1 LSVVWI
7 IKSNPDTTNNKF
19 RKTFARD
26 FTSMTTTNDIVLIYY
41 EDQPFSYA
49 RVESILPDSK
59 RDWYHIK
66 LLLFQVPL
74 ETVTWILKDTYIN
87 GDEFTMGGKQMQIK
101 KIVAP
106 YEEDDEDDFVDENLL
121 KTIEPD
127 TSETEKSGS
136 KVVSFSDRKPKK

>member
-1 LSVVWI
+1 
-7 IKSNPDTTNNKF
+7 
-19 RKTFARD
+19 
-26 FTSMTTTNDIVLIYY
+26 MTTINDIVLIYY

-49 RVESILPDSK
+49 RIESILPDAK

-66 LLLFQVPL
+66 LLMLQVPL

-87 GDEFTMGGKQMQIK
+87 GDEFTMGGKRMRLE
-101 KIVAP
+101 KIVTP
-106 YEEDDEDDFVDENLL
+106 YEEEDEDDFVDENLL

-127 TSETEKSGS
+127 TSENDRSETGKSSS

>member
-1 LSVVWI
+1 
-7 IKSNPDTTNNKF
+7 
-19 RKTFARD
+19 
-26 FTSMTTTNDIVLIYY
+26 MTTINDIVLIYY

-49 RVESILPDSK
+49 RIESILPDAK

-66 LLLFQVPL
+66 LLMLQIPL

-87 GDEFTMGGKQMQIK
+87 GDEFTMGGKRMRLE
-101 KIVAP
+101 KIVTP
-106 YEEDDEDDFVDENLL
+106 YEEEDEDNFVDENLL

-127 TSETEKSGS
+127 TSENDTSETGKSSS

>member
-1 LSVVWI
+1 
-7 IKSNPDTTNNKF
+7 
-19 RKTFARD
+19 
-26 FTSMTTTNDIVLIYY
+26 MTTTNDIVLIYY
-41 EDQPFSYA
+41 ENLPFSYA
-49 RVESILPDSK
+49 RVESILPDAK

-87 GDEFTMGGKQMQIK
+87 GDEFTMGGKRMRLE

-106 YEEDDEDDFVDENLL
+106 YEEDDEDDLVDENLF

-127 TSETEKSGS
+127 ISETGTSETGKSS
-136 KVVSFSDRKPKK
+136 KVVSFKDRKPKK

>member
-1 LSVVWI
+1 
-7 IKSNPDTTNNKF
+7 
-19 RKTFARD
+19 
-26 FTSMTTTNDIVLIYY
+26 MTTINDIVLIYY

-49 RVESILPDSK
+49 RVESILPDAK

-66 LLLFQVPL
+66 LLMLQVPL

-87 GDEFTMGGKQMQIK
+87 GDEFTMGGKRMRLE
-101 KIVAP
+101 KIVTP
-106 YEEDDEDDFVDENLL
+106 YEEEDEDNFVDENLL

-127 TSETEKSGS
+127 TSENDTSETGKSSS

>member
-1 LSVVWI
+1 
-7 IKSNPDTTNNKF
+7 
-19 RKTFARD
+19 
-26 FTSMTTTNDIVLIYY
+26 MTTINDIVLIYF
-41 EDQPFSYA
+41 EDLPFSYA
-49 RVESILPDSK
+49 RVESILPDAK

-87 GDEFTMGGKQMQIK
+87 GDEFTMSGKRMRLE

-106 YEEDDEDDFVDENLL
+106 YEEDDEDDLVDENLL

-127 TSETEKSGS
+127 TSEAGGSETKNNSS
-136 KVVSFSDRKPKK
+136 KVVSFKDRKPKK

>member
-1 LSVVWI
+1 
-7 IKSNPDTTNNKF
+7 
-19 RKTFARD
+19 
-26 FTSMTTTNDIVLIYY
+26 MTTTNDIVLVYY
-41 EDQPFSYA
+41 EDMPFSYA
-49 RVESILPDSK
+49 RVESILPDAK

-87 GDEFTMGGKQMQIK
+87 GDEFTMGGKRMRLE

-106 YEEDDEDDFVDENLL
+106 YDEEDEDDLVDENLL

-127 TSETEKSGS
+127 TSEMDTSKTKKNSS
-136 KVVSFSDRKPKK
+136 KVVSFKDRKPKK

>member
-1 LSVVWI
+1 
-7 IKSNPDTTNNKF
+7 
-19 RKTFARD
+19 
-26 FTSMTTTNDIVLIYY
+26 MTTTNDIVLVYY
-41 EDQPFSYA
+41 EDMPFSYA
-49 RVESILPDSK
+49 RVESILPAAK

-87 GDEFTMGGKQMQIK
+87 GDEFTMGGKRMRLE

-106 YEEDDEDDFVDENLL
+106 YEEEDEDDLVDENLL

-127 TSETEKSGS
+127 TSETDRSKTGKSSS
-136 KVVSFSDRKPKK
+136 KVVSFKDRKPKK